1 MVCDVIMA
9 VSPTHGKLGVFFFV
23 FQLFLVPLVMYK
35 LHIAALYFS
44 VLIILVCKNRIDK
57 LVFHLMACE
66 LNPGLLTF
74 MNCTL

>member
-1 MVCDVIMA
+1 
-9 VSPTHGKLGVFFFV
+9 
-23 FQLFLVPLVMYK
+23 MYK

-74 MNCTL
+74 MNGTL